1 MGRETRQARRARE
14 RREQQRRAHRSTSL
28 SNRYSLLAG
37 GAIVAVLLV
46 LLASLAFAK
55 GGSSVATTVNG
66 TPVTPTL
73 GPITPAPAYK
83 GIACNAGEMLGQFHE
98 HAHLNLIDDGK
109 LMPVSDQ
116 IGFSPHD
123 CLYWMHTHTPSQGVI
138 HMEAPHSIYPKLA
151 TFFHLWGRPLTSKRI
166 SNFVVKP
173 GQKIRAF
180 INRKPYYGNPGNI
193 ILRRHEDVTIEVGP
207 PFVKPPPL
215 FPFVAKQL

>member
-28 SNRYSLLAG
+28 SNHYALLAG

-55 GGSSVATTVNG
+55 GGNSVATVNG

-73 GPITPAPAYK
+73 GPITPAPTVK
-83 GIACNAGEMLGQFHE
+83 GIACNAGEMLGQYHE

-109 LMPVSDQ
+109 SMPVSDQ

-123 CLYWMHTHTPSQGVI
+123 CLYWVHTHTPSGGVI
-138 HMEAPHSIYPKLA
+138 HMEAPHAVYPTLG
-151 TFFHLWGRPLTSKRI
+151 TFFHIWGRPLTSKRI
-166 SNFVVKP
+166 SNFVMKP
-173 GQKIRAF
+173 GQRIRTF
-180 INRKPYYGNPGNI
+180 VNRKLYHGNPAGI

-215 FPFVAKQL
+215 FDFKTRQL